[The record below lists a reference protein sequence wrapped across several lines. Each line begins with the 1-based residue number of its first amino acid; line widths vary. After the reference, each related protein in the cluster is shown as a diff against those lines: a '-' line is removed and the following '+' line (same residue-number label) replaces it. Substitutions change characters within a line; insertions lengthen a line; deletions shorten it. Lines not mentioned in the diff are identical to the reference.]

1 MDRIK
6 SVNFTEMDKRET
18 QRAESIQLRT
28 KTMLNK
34 GKLIYHLKD
43 NHLFL
48 PCYGQEALQTVAD
61 NSTYFIA
68 YYGFIWYN
76 TGLSF

>member
-1 MDRIK
+1 
-6 SVNFTEMDKRET
+6 MDKRET

-48 PCYGQEALQTVAD
+48 LCYGQEAL
-61 NSTYFIA
+61 
-68 YYGFIWYN
+68 
-76 TGLSF
+76 